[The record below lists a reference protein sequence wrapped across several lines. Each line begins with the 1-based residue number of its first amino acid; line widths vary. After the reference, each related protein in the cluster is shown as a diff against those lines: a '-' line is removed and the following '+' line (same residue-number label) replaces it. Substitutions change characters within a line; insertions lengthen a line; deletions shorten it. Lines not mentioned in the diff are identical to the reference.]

1 MNQKDKMENQ
11 ESMDQQQDW
20 AQERVAE
27 IEKKILAPDTSW
39 GELTKLRDELDSLES
54 VKESS
59 GTMTAELARDIF
71 LLRGELQKRI
81 NEREPQDI
89 KDMRHELHGLGKD
102 IMKNY
107 KEYIQQW
114 DYPKLF
120 DSVRRALEIEYSSK
134 WKSADLNRARGEK
147 FEQRMQDGEKN
158 IGALTYEQW
167 KNEAWT
173 DLAYVYGITEE
184 QAESLFKYAVS
195 AYVSGDNYMKLT
207 ASYILL
213 WLGS

>member
-1 MNQKDKMENQ
+1 MRYKNKMEHK
-11 ESMDQQQDW
+11 ESTDQQQDR

-27 IEKKILAPDTSW
+27 IEKKILDPDTSW

-89 KDMRHELHGLGKD
+89 KDMRHELQDLGKD
-102 IMKNY
+102 IIKNY
-107 KEYIQQW
+107 REYIQQG

-134 WKSADLNRARGEK
+134 
-147 FEQRMQDGEKN
+147 
-158 IGALTYEQW
+158 
-167 KNEAWT
+167 
-173 DLAYVYGITEE
+173 
-184 QAESLFKYAVS
+184 
-195 AYVSGDNYMKLT
+195 
-207 ASYILL
+207 
-213 WLGS
+213 